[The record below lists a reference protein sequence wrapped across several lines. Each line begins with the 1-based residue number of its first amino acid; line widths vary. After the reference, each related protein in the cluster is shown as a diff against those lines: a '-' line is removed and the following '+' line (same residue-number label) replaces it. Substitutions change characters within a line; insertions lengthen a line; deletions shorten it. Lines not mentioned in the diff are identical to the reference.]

1 MVDFNQLHQS
11 GFIAIA
17 FDHKATL
24 ALVVNMLVVQI
35 GKLNEGFIGLFKPV
49 AHHTGVVVEL
59 VNKAQ
64 IFALKG
70 RSLTCSASVMGIP
83 VVKAERGDG
92 KAAPA
97 GASMLRD

>member
-1 MVDFNQLHQS
+1 MVDFHQLHES
-11 GFIAIA
+11 GLIAIA

-24 ALVVNMLVVQI
+24 ALIVNMLVVQI

-49 AHHTGVVVEL
+49 AHHAGVVVEL

-70 RSLTCSASVMGIP
+70 
-83 VVKAERGDG
+83 AESDV
-92 KAAPA
+92 
-97 GASMLRD
+97 